1 MNKNKSMHM
10 SSTEFRKYGYEVID
24 WIANYYENVE
34 QYPVKS
40 NVKPGDIRSSLEKN
54 PPKSGTSME
63 HILEDIN
70 KLIMPGITHWQS
82 PKFLDIFLQIPVD
95 LQSLLTLSQVA

>member
-1 MNKNKSMHM
+1 MNRNKSIHM

-24 WIANYYENVE
+24 WIADYYENVE

-40 NVKPGDIRSSLEKN
+40 NVNPEDIRSSLEKN
-54 PPKSGTSME
+54 PPISGVSME
-63 HILEDIN
+63 HILEDID

-82 PKFLDIFLQIPVD
+82 PKFFGYFPTNTSGPYLKWFRC
-95 LQSLLTLSQVA
+95 